1 MDSSKLNDW
10 LQVIGLF
17 TVVASLIFVG
27 VQLKQTQQIA
37 IAGHYLDQATLVV
50 ESTSAQMQNEP
61 LLQYYG
67 ERLLASGQFPGFE
80 ETDPR
85 VIAARV
91 YAARNSMTMLDNDH
105 FQYEA
110 GFQSEEAWQSN
121 RGILKSIL
129 NGPIGRYVFE
139 EGRDTERTSFRVLCE
154 ELIRELE
161 AESAN

>member
-1 MDSSKLNDW
+1 
-10 LQVIGLF
+10 
-17 TVVASLIFVG
+17 
-27 VQLKQTQQIA
+27 
-37 IAGHYLDQATLVV
+37 
-50 ESTSAQMQNEP
+50 MQNEP

-67 ERLLASGQFPGFE
+67 ERLLAPGEFPGFG

-91 YAARNSMTMLDNDH
+91 YVIRNSMTMLDNDH

-121 RGILKSIL
+121 REILKSIL

>member
-10 LQVIGLF
+10 LQVVGLF

-110 GFQSEEAWQSN
+110 GFQSEEA
-121 RGILKSIL
+121 
-129 NGPIGRYVFE
+129 
-139 EGRDTERTSFRVLCE
+139 
-154 ELIRELE
+154 
-161 AESAN
+161 